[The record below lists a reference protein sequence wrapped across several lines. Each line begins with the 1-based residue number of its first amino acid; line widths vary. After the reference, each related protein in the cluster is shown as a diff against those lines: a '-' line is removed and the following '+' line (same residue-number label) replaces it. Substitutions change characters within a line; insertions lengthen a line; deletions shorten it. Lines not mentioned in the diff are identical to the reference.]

1 METVNHK
8 IRRLI
13 RYYEHLTG
21 SRDPVTIA
29 RYADPDRSITVRQYF
44 WKLQTSKRKRW
55 IFINEDIPSD
65 SSLFRVVVAHELGHA
80 LLHRKENCA
89 FLKNKTL
96 LLTSGIEREANLF
109 AASFDIR

>member
-29 RYADPDRSITVRQYF
+29 RVRRDPDCSITVRQYF
-44 WKLQTSKRKRW
+44 WKLQTFKK
-55 IFINEDIPSD
+55 
-65 SSLFRVVVAHELGHA
+65 
-80 LLHRKENCA
+80 
-89 FLKNKTL
+89 KTL
-96 LLTSGIEREANLF
+96 DF
-109 AASFDIR
+109 YK

>member
-29 RYADPDRSITVRQYF
+29 RYAGIQIAV
-44 WKLQTSKRKRW
+44 WKLQTSKKKMLD
-55 IFINEDIPSD
+55 FY
-65 SSLFRVVVAHELGHA
+65 
-80 LLHRKENCA
+80 K
-89 FLKNKTL
+89 
-96 LLTSGIEREANLF
+96 
-109 AASFDIR
+109 